1 MDQLSLLGPFSL
13 TVTELTHYLRQLF
26 ESDDVLQDVWV
37 YGEIS
42 NLTRHTSGHIYFTIK
57 DSGAAL
63 KCVIW
68 KSLATRIRLPIQNGM
83 AIEARGAIGI
93 YEPRGE
99 YQLYVSAVRSAGEGQ
114 LYQQFLKLKAHLEA
128 EGYFDAAHKREIPPH
143 PKKIGV
149 VTSTSGAALQD
160 ILNTLRKR
168 YRLAEIVLA
177 PTAVQ
182 GFEAPSEIAGAIQRL
197 NEREQPDVIL
207 LARGGGSLEDLW
219 AFNDERVVKAV
230 YNSAAPVITGV
241 GHETDFTLA
250 DFASDL
256 RAPTPTAA
264 AVMAT
269 PDSSDL
275 SASLNVLQ
283 TRLQNQVE
291 NICALKRERLALLS
305 RRLRQ
310 NSPLWQVQS
319 NRQRLDELA
328 ARCSRSLNNS
338 LKLRRAG
345 FEGTTQRLWTLNPFA
360 TLQRGYAIV
369 TDEKGKVISSSHQ
382 VAVEDKIKV
391 RVSDGS
397 FGAKVT
403 SRNEPSQEEAHRK

>member
-1 MDQLSLLGPFSL
+1 MDQLPLLGPFSL
-13 TVTELTHYLRQLF
+13 TVTELTRYLRQLF

-42 NLTRHTSGHIYFTIK
+42 NLTRHTSGHVYFTIK

-68 KSLATRIRLPIQNGM
+68 KSLAMRIRLPIQNGM

-114 LYQQFLKLKAHLEA
+114 LYQQFLKLKARLET
-128 EGYFDAAHKREIPPH
+128 EGYFDAGHKRAIPPH
-143 PKKIGV
+143 PQKIGV

-182 GFEAPSEIAGAIQRL
+182 GFEAPSEIAAAIQRL

-269 PDSSDL
+269 PDSSEL
-275 SASLNVLQ
+275 SASLSAVQ
-283 TRLQNQVE
+283 AHLQNQVQ
-291 NICALKRERLALLS
+291 NFCALRLERLALLS

-310 NSPLWQVQS
+310 NSPLWQVQN
-319 NRQRLDELA
+319 NRQRLDEMA
-328 ARCSRSLNNS
+328 ARCSRSLNNN
-338 LKLRRAG
+338 LKLRRVA
-345 FEGTTQRLWTLNPFA
+345 FEGIAQRLWALNPLA

-369 TDEKGKVISSSHQ
+369 TDEKGKVISSSQQ
-382 VAVEDKIKV
+382 VTVEDKIKV

-403 SRNEPSQEEAHRK
+403 GRNEPSR